1 MIYYGLLPQKESA
14 VERCSDNLKSGYMKP
29 RVIILLIPVLIS
41 ILPFSGLSGQEKS
54 ANYGNIP
61 DELVAYDKYMKAYK
75 YHFLEPTQFYGAGR
89 EKLPPT
95 DLKEVR
101 IGFLGPMEG
110 SVIQPL
116 GKQMLQGSML
126 AIEEANKKGGY
137 KGILFKLMIHND
149 AGLWGAAANEVV
161 KMDDEKVWA
170 FLGTI
175 DDNNSHIAIRA
186 TLKLEIL
193 NMNTGDPDPTFT
205 ETAIPWVVR
214 NIPDDRQSGYVLVAR
229 IFKRDKH
236 RRVAVIR
243 ANNRYGRVGIL
254 HFNRSATRVGY
265 PIIIEERFNDGETDF
280 TAQLERI
287 QKTSPDAI
295 ALWGNAKESALI
307 LKQIRDLGMKQPVY
321 GSDRMVSQEFLSLAG
336 SLAEGVVTTCQY
348 NPDSDDPKLKA
359 FKANYLKRFGMEPD
373 VFAAHAYDGM
383 NMLIEAIQKVGLNR
397 VLIRDVLT
405 DMKTFQGYQGVTGKV
420 IFDATWNNIRPVFIA
435 EVTNG
440 KFKFSPSP
448 PLEKSEQIY
457 KKPISG
463 YSY

>member
-1 MIYYGLLPQKESA
+1 
-14 VERCSDNLKSGYMKP
+14 MKP
-29 RVIILLIPVLIS
+29 RVMILLIPVLIS
-41 ILPFSGLSGQEKS
+41 ILPFSGLNGQDKP

-61 DELVAYDKYMKAYK
+61 DELVAYDRYMKAYK

-101 IGFLGPMEG
+101 IGFLGPLEG
-110 SVIQPL
+110 SVILPL
-116 GKQMLQGSML
+116 GKQMLQGTQL

-137 KGILFKLMIHND
+137 KGIPYKLMIHND
-149 AGLWGAAANEVV
+149 VGLWGAAANEVV

-170 FLGTI
+170 WLGTI
-175 DDNNSHIAIRA
+175 DDNNSHVAIRA
-186 TLKLEIL
+186 TLKLEIP

-214 NIPDDRQSGYVLVAR
+214 NIPDDRQSGYVLVDR

-236 RRVAVIR
+236 SRVAVMR

-265 PIIIEERFNDGETDF
+265 PIIIEERFKDGETDF
-280 TAQLERI
+280 KEQLEHI
-287 QKTSPDAI
+287 KKTSPDAI
-295 ALWGNAKESALI
+295 VLWGNAKESALI

-321 GSDRMVSQEFLSLAG
+321 GSDRMVNPEFISIAG
-336 SLAEGVVTTCQY
+336 NLAEGIVTTCQY
-348 NPDSDDPKLKA
+348 NPDANDPKLKA
-359 FKANYLKRFGMEPD
+359 FKAAYLKRFGQEPD

-383 NMLIEAIQKVGLNR
+383 NMLIQAIEKVGLNR

-405 DMKTFQGYQGVTGKV
+405 DLKTFQGYQGVTGKV
-420 IFDATWNNIRPVFIA
+420 TFDKTWNNIRPLFIA
-435 EVTNG
+435 EVHNG
-440 KFKFSPSP
+440 KFNFSPAP
-448 PLEKSEQIY
+448 PLEKSEKIY
-457 KKPISG
+457 KKPKSG